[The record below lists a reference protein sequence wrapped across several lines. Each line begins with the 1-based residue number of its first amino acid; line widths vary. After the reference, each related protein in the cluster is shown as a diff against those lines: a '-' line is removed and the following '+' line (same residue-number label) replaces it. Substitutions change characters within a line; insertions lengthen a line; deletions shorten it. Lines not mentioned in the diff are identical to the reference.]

1 MRECCAKASRG
12 ESAGGAS
19 PERGE
24 GRSMWKLGNRGG
36 VRSALSG
43 EDLDKFRLAGR
54 GPMAIGMLVVGA
66 GAF

>member
-24 GRSMWKLGNRGG
+24 GKSMWKLGNRGG
-36 VRSALSG
+36 VRSALLG
-43 EDLDKFRLAGR
+43 CDLDRSKLAGR
-54 GPMAIGMLVVGA
+54 GPMATGRQVVSIYG
-66 GAF
+66 